1 MTSTYVNFS
10 NLWLKSLNRKHPIW
24 KNHQV
29 QLPTNQMSKDEIEKK
44 INYKKDPK
52 QKRVIKIMK
61 T

>member
-44 INYKKDPK
+44 SIIKKIQNK
-52 QKRVIKIMK
+52 KE
-61 T
+61 

>member
-10 NLWLKSLNRKHPIW
+10 NLWLKLLNRKHPIW
-24 KNHQV
+24 KNHHV
-29 QLPTNQMSKDEIEKK
+29 QLPTKQMSKDEIEKK